1 MENKKLILS
10 LDIQKINTIISGLG
24 ELQAKIT
31 FDLINEI
38 HYQVNKQLKEQDNNS
53 SVPTLQ

>member
-10 LDIQKINTIISGLG
+10 LDLQKINTIISGLG

-38 HYQVNKQLKEQDNNS
+38 HYQVNEQLKEQNDNS

>member
-38 HYQVNKQLKEQDNNS
+38 HYQVNEQLKEQDNNS